1 MSKSVS
7 QNVSSPTSAWLKD
20 LAALFKLR
28 LTLLVVMSSVFGY
41 LMATTNGGF
50 SWAGLILL
58 IAAGILITG
67 ASNTFNQVIEVEQ
80 DALMSRTVNRPLV
93 RKTVRSKDAII
104 IASISGIIGVAIL
117 YLTFGQLSAVLGL
130 MALVSY
136 AAIYTPLKRI
146 SSWSVFVGAFPGAIP
161 PMLGYVA
168 ASDTFGL
175 VPGLLFATQF
185 IWQFVHFWAIAWVL
199 DDDYKKAGFHMLPSK
214 GGRDMSSAYLILVY
228 TLFVFPVSILPW
240 VFGIT
245 GVISLIVCI
254 LSGMV
259 LLVPALRLFR
269 TRELKYARQLMF
281 ASFIHLPVVQLVYV
295 LDKL

>member
-1 MSKSVS
+1 MSDSVS
-7 QNVSSPTSAWLKD
+7 TGIAFSASSRLRD
-20 LAALFKLR
+20 IAALFKLR

-41 LMATTNGGF
+41 LMATSGGGF
-50 SWAGLILL
+50 SWSGLLL
-58 IAAGILITG
+58 LCISGVLVTG

-80 DALMSRTVNRPLV
+80 DSLMSRTRQRPLV
-93 RKTVRSKDAII
+93 QGTTRTRDAIMT
-104 IASISGIIGVAIL
+104 ASLAGILGVAIL
-117 YLTFGQLSAVLGL
+117 YFTFGQFSAVLGL

-146 SSWSVFVGAFPGAIP
+146 SPWSVFVGAFPGAIP

-168 ASDTFGL
+168 ATDDFGL

-199 DDDYKKAGFHMLPSK
+199 DDDYKKAGFRLLPSK
-214 GGRDMSSAYLILVY
+214 QGRDGSSAYLILLY
-228 TLFVFPVSILPW
+228 TLFVFPVSVLPW
-240 VFGIT
+240 VFGVT
-245 GVISLIVCI
+245 GNVSLVICL
-254 LSGMV
+254 LAGMV
-259 LLVPALRLFR
+259 LLVPAIRLYR
-269 TRELKYARQLMF
+269 SHSLKHARQLMF